1 MKEIFIRRFLYYKE
15 LGDKTFFQLNDEQ
28 LFWQPNSESNSIAVI
43 VKHLSGNMI
52 SRWTNFLIED
62 GEKPWRNRDTEFIN
76 DLKSRDEMLELWEK
90 GWAVLLEALDQI
102 NENNI
107 QQTVFIRG
115 EKHTVLDAVLR
126 QLAHYP
132 YHIGQII
139 YAAKILKNEDWQNLS
154 IPKSKSAQYNTEML
168 KKHNPDEIRKN
179 SSPVCFAQ
187 DPEVRDEFK
196 S

>member
-15 LGDKTFFQLNDEQ
+15 LGDKTFVQLNDEQ
-28 LFWQPNSESNSIAVI
+28 LRWQPNSESNSIAVI

-62 GEKPWRNRDTEFIN
+62 GEKPWRNRDTEFVSDI
-76 DLKSRDEMLELWEK
+76 KSRDQMLELWEK
-90 GWAVLLEALDQI
+90 GWAVLFEGLYQI
-102 NENNI
+102 TENNI
-107 QQTVFIRG
+107 HQTVFIRG

-132 YHIGQII
+132 YQIGQII

-168 KKHNPDEIRKN
+168 KKHNPEEIPQN

>member
-1 MKEIFIRRFLYYKE
+1 
-15 LGDKTFFQLNDEQ
+15 
-28 LFWQPNSESNSIAVI
+28 
-43 VKHLSGNMI
+43 MI

-62 GEKPWRNRDTEFIN
+62 GEKPWRNRDTEFVSDI
-76 DLKSRDEMLELWEK
+76 KSRDEMLELWEK

-154 IPKSKSAQYNTEML
+154 IPKSKSTQYNTEML
-168 KKHNPDEIRKN
+168 KKHNPEKIRKN

>member
-15 LGDKTFFQLNDEQ
+15 LGDKTFVQLNDEQ
-28 LFWQPNSESNSIAVI
+28 LRWQPNSESNSIAVI

-62 GEKPWRNRDTEFIN
+62 GEKPWRNRDTEFVSDI
-76 DLKSRDEMLELWEK
+76 KSRDQMLELWKK
-90 GWAVLLEALDQI
+90 GWAVLFEALNQI
-102 NENNI
+102 TENNI
-107 QQTVFIRG
+107 HQTVFIRG

-139 YAAKILKNEDWQNLS
+139 YVAKILKNGDWQNLS
-154 IPKSKSAQYNTEML
+154 IPKSKSAEYNTEML
-168 KKHNPDEIRKN
+168 KKQNPDEIPQN

>member
-15 LGDKTFFQLNDEQ
+15 LGDKTFLQLNDEQ

-62 GEKPWRNRDTEFIN
+62 GEKPWRNRDTEFVSDI
-76 DLKSRDEMLELWEK
+76 KSRDEMLELWEK

-154 IPKSKSAQYNTEML
+154 IPKSKSAEYNTEML
-168 KKHNPDEIRKN
+168 KKHNPEEIRKN